1 MNQIVL
7 LIVLKFY
14 TKFILTNSH
23 GYEQQFWSQPIGED
37 ALDNEDGDGDQHEGK
52 EYKVGNE
59 KGPIVL
65 PQTVEGKTVAQ
76 H

>member
-1 MNQIVL
+1 MDMNQIVL

-14 TKFILTNSH
+14 AKFILTNSH
-23 GYEQQFWSQPIGED
+23 GYEQQFWSLS

-65 PQTVEGKTVAQ
+65 PQTVEGKTVA
-76 H
+76 

>member
-7 LIVLKFY
+7 LIVSRFY
-14 TKFILTNSH
+14 TNFLLTLTNSH
-23 GYEQQFWSQPIGED
+23 GYEQQFWSLS
-37 ALDNEDGDGDQHEGK
+37 ALDNEDGDGDQHQGK

-65 PQTVEGKTVAQ
+65 PQTVEGETVA
-76 H
+76 